1 MNIAQTLKI
10 SGYLIGA
17 YIAYKL
23 GLEIWCVVYGLLY

>member
-1 MNIAQTLKI
+1 MITQTLKI

-23 GLEIWCVVYGLLY
+23 GLEAWCVVYGLLYN